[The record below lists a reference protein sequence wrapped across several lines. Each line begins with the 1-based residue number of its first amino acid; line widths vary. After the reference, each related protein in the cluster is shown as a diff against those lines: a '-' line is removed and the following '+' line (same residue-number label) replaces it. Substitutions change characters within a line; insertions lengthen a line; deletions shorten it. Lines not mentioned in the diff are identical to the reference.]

1 VRVPTDLSEKQLLS
15 VKIEESGEKLVDVRQ
30 ECPEILIHPLLG
42 KTDTK
47 PLVRKTIARMLNSAN
62 SFLPDGIVL
71 MLRDAYRSADTQR
84 RIYSSFIKKF
94 KKENPLWSEA
104 RLKEETNKFAADPKG
119 LIPGGHTT
127 GAAVDVTLAY
137 AKNKKRLAMKTT
149 KLNYQ
154 EQTRL
159 DSMVPRHIR
168 KNRKLLYDATIKAGF
183 VNYPNEWWHYSYG
196 DVFATARQGG
206 KIAIYG
212 AVEQ

>member
-1 VRVPTDLSEKQLLS
+1 MRVPTDLSEKQLLS

-62 SFLPDGIVL
+62 SYLPQGIVF
-71 MLRDAYRSADTQR
+71 MVRDAYRSLDTQR
-84 RIYSSFIKKF
+84 RIYSSFKRKF
-94 KKENPLWSEA
+94 KRENPAWSQA
-104 RLKEETNKFAADPKG
+104 RLKEETNKFVADPQG

-137 AKNKKRLAMKTT
+137 VKNKKRLAMKTT
-149 KLNYQ
+149 KLSYQ
-154 EQTRL
+154 EQTSL